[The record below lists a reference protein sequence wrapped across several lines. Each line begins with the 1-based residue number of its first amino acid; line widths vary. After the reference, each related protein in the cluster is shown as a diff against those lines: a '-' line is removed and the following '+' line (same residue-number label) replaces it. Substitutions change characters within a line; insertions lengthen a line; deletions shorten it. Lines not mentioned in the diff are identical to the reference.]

1 MKSEKNILV
10 AFLLNLF
17 FSIFEIVGG
26 VLTGSVAILSD
37 ALHDAGDAA
46 SIGLSYFLE
55 RKSKKEP
62 DREHTYGYG
71 RYSALGGVIT
81 TTVLLVGSAIVI
93 IGAVGRIINPTPI
106 DYNGMIIFAIVG
118 VIVNFIAASL
128 THGGHSANERAV
140 NLHMLEDVLGWAV
153 VLVGAIVMKFVD
165 LPIIDPIMSIGVSL
179 FIFVNAIKNLG
190 GMADLFLEKAPHG
203 VCQDEIKEHL
213 LEIEGVID
221 VHHIHLWSID
231 GNSSAATM
239 HVVCVGKGAE
249 IKKKVREELHE
260 HGICHATIELED
272 EGEECIE
279 IAPVRIKAVSSVGAG
294 DSYGAAWLTAM
305 LGGASYADAAR
316 LAARVSAFVVS
327 CKEAVPDYSVE
338 QILLY

>member
-1 MKSEKNILV
+1 MRTEKNILV

-17 FSIFEIVGG
+17 FSIFELVGG

-55 RKSKKEP
+55 RKSKKDP
-62 DREHTYGYG
+62 DEGHTYGYG

-81 TTVLLVGSAIVI
+81 TTILLIGSAVVIV
-93 IGAVGRIINPTPI
+93 GAVGRIIDPTPI

-118 VIVNFIAASL
+118 VVVNFIAAFL

-179 FIFVNAIKNLG
+179 FIFINAVKNFR
-190 GMADLFLEKAPHG
+190 GMAELFLEKAPHG
-203 VCQDEIKEHL
+203 VCPHEIKEHL
-213 LEIEGVID
+213 LEIEGVIG
-221 VHHIHLWSID
+221 VHHIHVWRID
-231 GNSSAATM
+231 DDSSAATM
-239 HVVCVGKGAE
+239 HVVCSGESAE
-249 IKKKVREELHE
+249 IKKKVREELRE
-260 HGICHATIELED
+260 HGISHATLELEA

-279 IAPVRIKAVSSVGAG
+279 IDCKPKKHGH
-294 DSYGAAWLTAM
+294 
-305 LGGASYADAAR
+305 
-316 LAARVSAFVVS
+316 S
-327 CKEAVPDYSVE
+327 CHHHHHGHHHH
-338 QILLY
+338 

>member
-1 MKSEKNILV
+1 MKTEKNILV

-17 FSIFEIVGG
+17 FSIFELVGG

-55 RKSKKEP
+55 RKSKKDP
-62 DREHTYGYG
+62 DDGHTYGYG

-81 TTVLLVGSAIVI
+81 TTILLVGSAVVI
-93 IGAVGRIINPTPI
+93 IGALGRIINPTHI

-165 LPIIDPIMSIGVSL
+165 LPVIDPIMSIGVSI
-179 FIFVNAIKNLG
+179 FILVNAVKNLR
-190 GMADLFLEKAPHG
+190 GMADLFLEKTPSG
-203 VCQDEIKEHL
+203 VCVDEIKEHL
-213 LEIEGVID
+213 SEIEGVLD
-221 VHHIHLWSID
+221 VHHIHVWSID
-231 GNSSAATM
+231 GDSLAATM
-239 HVVCVGKGAE
+239 HVVCEGDRAE
-249 IKKKVREELHE
+249 IKKAVRAELSE
-260 HGICHATIELED
+260 HGIAHATLELEA
-272 EGEECIE
+272 EGESC
-279 IAPVRIKAVSSVGAG
+279 
-294 DSYGAAWLTAM
+294 
-305 LGGASYADAAR
+305 
-316 LAARVSAFVVS
+316 SAHT
-327 CKEAVPDYSVE
+327 CKPEHHHHHGHHHHHHGHHH
-338 QILLY
+338 